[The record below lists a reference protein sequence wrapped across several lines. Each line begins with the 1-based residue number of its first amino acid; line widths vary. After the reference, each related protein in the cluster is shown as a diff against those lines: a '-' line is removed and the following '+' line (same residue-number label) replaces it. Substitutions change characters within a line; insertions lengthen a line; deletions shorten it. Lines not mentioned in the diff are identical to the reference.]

1 MGPVNGLINWWIDG
15 SIDWLIDCFSPMDL
29 EALIFCLGQSAVN
42 QASAER
48 SFKSMLMS
56 KFSKP
61 RASIHSTNL
70 PSVPQSPVAESAM
83 SARGE
88 RDRDRERERERD
100 GGDYDQRERHD
111 SGGGLQYGFHV
122 DQSPDQL
129 SSKPR
134 SLRWSICSIDCLVD
148 WLLNWLTFDCKLMF
162 G

>member
-1 MGPVNGLINWWIDG
+1 MV
-15 SIDWLIDCFSPMDL
+15 
-29 EALIFCLGQSAVN
+29 IFLGFLGQSAVN
-42 QASAER
+42 QSSGERASFT
-48 SFKSMLMS
+48 SKLLS

-70 PSVPQSPVAESAM
+70 PSVPQSPIAESAM

-88 RDRDRERERERD
+88 RDRDRDRERERE
-100 GGDYDQRERHD
+100 GDYERERHD

-134 SLRWSICSIDCLVD
+134 SLR
-148 WLLNWLTFDCKLMF
+148 
-162 G
+162 